1 MDFTHTDKEGKAR
14 IVDTSSKEATLRAAK
29 AHGYIIVT
37 PEIIKK
43 IKENEIKKGD
53 VFTVSKLA
61 GIMAS
66 KKTSGLLPLCHNIN
80 VTSIEIFFEISEDEC
95 KITAISAVKGF
106 DRTGVEMEALT
117 SVAVA
122 LLNIYDM
129 CKALSKEMTIGGIEL
144 LEKSGGKNIYKK
156 FSKL

>member
-14 IVDTSSKEATLRAAK
+14 IVDICSKEATLRAAK
-29 AHGYIIVT
+29 AHGYIIVN

-66 KKTSGLLPLCHNIN
+66 KKTSGLLPLCHNVN
-80 VTSIEIFFEISEDEC
+80 VASIEIFFEISEDEC
-95 KITAISAVKGF
+95 KIIAISAVKGF

-156 FSKL
+156 FS

>member
-14 IVDTSSKEATLRAAK
+14 IVDISGKAATSRAAK
-29 AHGYIIVT
+29 AHGYIIVN

-80 VTSIEIFFEISEDEC
+80 VASIEIFFEISEDEC
-95 KITAISAVKGF
+95 KIIAISAVKGF

-156 FSKL
+156 FS